1 MIGKGLMKKCI
12 RMENRIN
19 LRKGNKLIEKVT
31 DGRKCDNETLWPFYS
46 S

>member
-1 MIGKGLMKKCI
+1 MKKRI
-12 RMENRIN
+12 RMENRLN

-31 DGRKCDNETLWPFYS
+31 DGWKYDETLWPFYS